1 MEAGSLQSYRVCLIN
16 VSGDNDPIVRFL
28 RRNPACT
35 LSADYPVFPALGAA
49 LAGITNQ
56 GEFRRIAQRSQS
68 MHERLQQQYEQVQAL
83 QRRLRSSEGEPMQ
96 LSIGLIP
103 FPGNSSSNAGQ
114 SLLVPS

>member
-1 MEAGSLQSYRVCLIN
+1 MEAGSLQSYRVCLII

-35 LSADYPVFPALGAA
+35 LSADYPGVPALGAA

-83 QRRLRSSEGEPMQ
+83 QRRLRSSEDEPMQ